1 MVLAGA
7 CHGTI
12 VVSDRWR
19 RTGYRRGR
27 RAVFA
32 LSMKPNRSCR
42 NRAAALMFVIAL
54 AACRSTH
61 EDGAAQPSASRGESI
76 AAELLELCERDQ
88 AARNAAIEAMGAAEA
103 SGASVD
109 FEALWAPVATIDAES
124 TAYLERLIDAHG
136 WPTVSLVGER
146 AAHAAWLLVQH
157 ADARPQLQE
166 RALEL
171 MRPLVAA
178 GEASGVDVAY
188 LEDRVRVARG
198 DAQLYGTQFGADE
211 HGVQRPFAIEDAERV
226 DERRAELGLEPLA
239 QYAEALAQAYGGE
252 AAVEPLPLQARGAP

>member
-1 MVLAGA
+1 
-7 CHGTI
+7 
-12 VVSDRWR
+12 
-19 RTGYRRGR
+19 
-27 RAVFA
+27 VFA

-88 AARNAAIEAMGAAEA
+88 AARSAFTSVDIELAVAGANIDFMSLVQAIEA
-103 SGASVD
+103 
-109 FEALWAPVATIDAES
+109 IDAES
-124 TAYLERLIDAHG
+124 TAYLERLIDEHG
-136 WPTVSLVGER
+136 WPTVTLVGER

-157 ADARPQLQE
+157 ADARPELQE

-171 MRPLVAA
+171 MRPLVAS
-178 GEASGVDVAY
+178 GEASGTDVAY

-239 QYAEALAQAYGGE
+239 QYAQSLAEAYGG
-252 AAVEPLPLQARGAP
+252 AADVEPLQLEVPDAP

>member
-1 MVLAGA
+1 
-7 CHGTI
+7 
-12 VVSDRWR
+12 
-19 RTGYRRGR
+19 
-27 RAVFA
+27 VFA

-42 NRAAALMFVIAL
+42 NRAAALMFVVAL
-54 AACRSTH
+54 SACRSTH
-61 EDGAAQPSASRGESI
+61 EDGAAQPLALRGESI

-103 SGASVD
+103 SGESVD

-157 ADARPQLQE
+157 ADARPELQE

-171 MRPLVAA
+171 MRPLVAS
-178 GEASGVDVAY
+178 GEASGTDVAY

-239 QYAEALAQAYGGE
+239 QYAQSLAEAYGG
-252 AAVEPLPLQARGAP
+252 AADVEPLQLEVPDAP